1 LIAWAIDRTNN
12 GPGRGYLTVDA
23 AAIFQQ
29 AWWLSAA
36 SGGLHDEVT
45 VKQGSAVI
53 ARLAFVSDRLMGFRR
68 LRMPPFTHV
77 LGPVVAL
84 GKGKPQTEL
93 TRRLSVVRSLID
105 QLPPFDSFKIALDP
119 SVAGGLANADGL
131 AFQERGFVVKPQYN
145 YRLDCSV
152 GPDKIWEGMD
162 FRTRQHIRR
171 AQQKFVVETVE
182 RPEEFIEFYRQNL
195 ALRDRQSRFN
205 LVQFLTLFAECRARS
220 CGEVLVARSHDGA
233 PVAMTFLVW
242 DDLAT
247 YYLLST
253 RLPGGNDGDAP
264 SLLIW
269 SGINIAHERGLCFD
283 FDGISTSGIAR
294 FYAGFG
300 GRVCNRLIVTRISLA
315 FAAAQFAGGLIRGA
329 QRESTR
335 FT

>member
-1 LIAWAIDRTNN
+1 VGAPT
-12 GPGRGYLTVDA
+12 
-23 AAIFQQ
+23 IFQQ

-45 VKQGSAVI
+45 VKQGPAVV
-53 ARLAFVSDRLMGFRR
+53 ARLAFVSDRMLGFRR
-68 LRMPPFTHV
+68 LRMPHFTHV
-77 LGPVVAL
+77 LGPVVVP

-105 QLPPFDSFKIALDP
+105 QLPPFDFFKIALDP
-119 SVAGGLANADGL
+119 SVAGGMANADGL
-131 AFQERGFVVKPQYN
+131 AFQERSFVVKPQYN
-145 YRLDCSV
+145 YRIDCRV
-152 GPDKIWEGMD
+152 GLEKIWEGMD

-171 AQQKFVVETVE
+171 AQQRFVVETLE
-182 RPEEFIEFYRQNL
+182 QPDEFIEFYRQNL
-195 ALRDRQSRFN
+195 ALRERKSRFD
-205 LVQFLTLFAECRARS
+205 LVKFLTLFAECRARR
-220 CGEVLVARSHDGA
+220 CGEVLVARSPDGSPA
-233 PVAMTFLVW
+233 AMTFLVW

-269 SGINIAHERGLCFD
+269 SGINMAHARGLCFD
-283 FDGISTSGIAR
+283 FDGISTGGIAR

-300 GRVCNRLIVTRISLA
+300 GQICNRLIITRIKSA
-315 FAAAQFAGGLIRGA
+315 FSAAQFVGGIIRGA
-329 QRESTR
+329 DRESSR